1 MVVATKLCEPI
12 SVASTVYLAAR
23 VYSVVETGTQPVW
36 MALMADTSTPED
48 PDWETAI
55 WDPDNVTALLLVGPD
70 SPVGALAP
78 GRYFVWVKVDD
89 NPEEPVMF
97 AGVQEFE

>member
-1 MVVATKLCEPI
+1 MAVKLCEPI

-23 VYSVVETGTQPVW
+23 VFSVVETGTQPVW

-48 PDWETAI
+48 PADWETAI

-70 SPVGALAP
+70 SPFGTVTP

-89 NPEEPVMF
+89 NPEEPVMY